1 MDKGDQRASAAFL
14 DLINGFRV
22 SQAIHVAATLGIAD
36 LLRDGPRSS
45 DDLAAATGTHADA
58 LYRLLRALASVSV
71 FREDPDRRFAL
82 TPLGECLRSDAHEP
96 MGPWAV
102 HIGQPEVWRA
112 WGELL
117 DSVRTGENAF
127 CRVHGVNTWEYY
139 VRNPQAGAIFDRAM
153 TGLSRRQA
161 NVVLKAGN
169 FERFRCVVDVGGGHG
184 LLLSAILAHHQLLR
198 GVLFDQPHVVAG
210 SEPVLRAAGVADRC
224 QVVGGDFF
232 EALPD
237 GGDAHVL
244 KFILHDWEDA
254 QATAILRT
262 CRRAI
267 APNGKLLVIDSE
279 ISPPNE
285 GPLGKFRDLNMLV
298 HPGGRERTRKEW
310 MALFAAGGFRLVRA
324 TPTEASL
331 SIIEGDPA

>member
-1 MDKGDQRASAAFL
+1 MDKSDQRPSAAFL

-36 LLRDGPRSS
+36 LLRDGPRNT
-45 DDLAAATGTHADA
+45 DDLAAATGTHAGA
-58 LYRLLRALASVSV
+58 LYRLLRALASVGV
-71 FREDPDRRFAL
+71 FREDVDRRFGL
-82 TPLGECLRSDAHEP
+82 TPLGECLRSDAPEP

-112 WGELL
+112 WGGLL

-139 VRNPQAGAIFDRAM
+139 ARNPEAGAIFDRAM
-153 TGLSRRQA
+153 TGVSRRQA
-161 NVVLKAGN
+161 NAVLKAYD

-184 LLLSAILAHHQLLR
+184 TLLSAVLAKHRSLR

-210 SEPVLRAAGVADRC
+210 AARVLEAAGVADRC

-267 APNGKLLVIDSE
+267 APNGKLLVIDTE

-285 GPLGKFRDLNMLV
+285 GAPGKFRDLTMLV
-298 HPGGRERTRKEW
+298 HPGGRERTREEW
-310 MALFAAGGFRLVRA
+310 TGLFAAGGFRLVQA
-324 TPTEASL
+324 TPTEAGL
-331 SIIEGDPA
+331 SVIEGVPA